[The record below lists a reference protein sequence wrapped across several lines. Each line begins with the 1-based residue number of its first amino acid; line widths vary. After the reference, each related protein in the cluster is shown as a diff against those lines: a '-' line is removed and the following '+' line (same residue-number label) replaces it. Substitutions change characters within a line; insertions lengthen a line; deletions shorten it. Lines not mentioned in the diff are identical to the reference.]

1 MLTPLSASV
10 SHPSQA
16 PIPALTTI
24 SQLAYV
30 LGPDNIPHTTE
41 IDTVPCAGI
50 RIPNG
55 ALTGLLAWRLVV
67 RLPPTT
73 KANRRWRDNHTDR
86 RNSAPI
92 VNFQHYTGAP
102 IPYNPFASTSAFS
115 LPLFT
120 QALSPHDF
128 DQKVGLTSAI
138 LTEQPHI
145 SKTHPQS
152 ISQIQPRPQLGQNS
166 PPLSNALAVNFILD
180 TSLPYSII
188 SRDTL
193 TTLGYPLP
201 HIANLSP
208 TMVTLS
214 VQNIPTRFHIAR
226 HNEASRLGVQFL
238 HDAGVSVFFPKD
250 GEGVGPV
257 LYRKSFFLLV

>member
-1 MLTPLSASV
+1 
-10 SHPSQA
+10 
-16 PIPALTTI
+16 
-24 SQLAYV
+24 
-30 LGPDNIPHTTE
+30 
-41 IDTVPCAGI
+41 
-50 RIPNG
+50 
-55 ALTGLLAWRLVV
+55 VV
-67 RLPPTT
+67 RLPLT
-73 KANRRWRDNHTDR
+73 KATRRWWDNHTDR
-86 RNSAPI
+86 RNSAPTLNI
-92 VNFQHYTGAP
+92 QHYTGAP
-102 IPYNPFASTSAFS
+102 IPYNPFASTSALS

-120 QALSPHDF
+120 QALSPHDS

-138 LTEQPHI
+138 LSGQPHF
-145 SKTHPQS
+145 SKSHTQS
-152 ISQIQPRPQLGQNS
+152 ISRIQPRPQLAQNS

-193 TTLGYPLP
+193 TALGHPLP
-201 HIANLSP
+201 HLANLPP
-208 TMVTLS
+208 TIVTLS

-257 LYRKSFFLLV
+257 LYRKSLFLLVYSHRNN